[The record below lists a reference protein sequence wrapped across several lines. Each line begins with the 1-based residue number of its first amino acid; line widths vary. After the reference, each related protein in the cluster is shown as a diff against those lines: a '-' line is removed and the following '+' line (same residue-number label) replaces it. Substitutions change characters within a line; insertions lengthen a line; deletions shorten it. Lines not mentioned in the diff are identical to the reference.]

1 MWPSLKD
8 GQERLRQLER
18 LQNSYQIS
26 PGLVCCTFEN
36 KLILSCDPVIC
47 ARQGYIQNGSVG
59 HDHKNILYRHLT
71 SEIKQTASEK
81 ENLKEK
87 LLS

>member
-47 ARQGYIQNGSVG
+47 ARQGYIQNGCLSWPQE
-59 HDHKNILYRHLT
+59 HHLT